1 VAAAAT
7 LTGVRVV
14 DLSHGLAGPAAA
26 RLLAE
31 LGADV
36 IKVEMVGGEFTRE
49 VVPYVFRSHN
59 RGKRS
64 LAVDLHDPRG
74 AECVRRLA
82 AISDVFIHNQ
92 RPGFVEE
99 VGLDRDTLGT
109 LNPRLIYAAITGF
122 GRTGPD
128 SSRRAIDMLIQAE
141 SGLAS
146 AQSALLGNVS
156 FIDSSAGLSLA
167 TGILAALLERAAS
180 GRARSVDVSL
190 LDTALYLQSGPL
202 AEFSATGVS
211 IDQTSYWPRYATVGS
226 FDAEDGP
233 VFVAGYW
240 NRDWQAI
247 CDLIGCSELG
257 RDERYV
263 DPAARSAHA
272 ADVRRIINE
281 GFSSWPREKLVAG
294 LRDHG
299 VIAGLVRSFQDVL
312 DSPQVAA
319 NDSFSVEGEGSARTL
334 FARPPFRIGYDEPT
348 DVGPAPAVGGGTR
361 DILAAIDLSPAEID
375 ALLAARVV
383 EAPDIE
389 PTP

>member
-1 VAAAAT
+1 
-7 LTGVRVV
+7 
-14 DLSHGLAGPAAA
+14 
-26 RLLAE
+26 
-31 LGADV
+31 
-36 IKVEMVGGEFTRE
+36 
-49 VVPYVFRSHN
+49 VFRSFN

-64 LAVDLHDPRG
+64 LAVNLQDPRG
-74 AECVRRLA
+74 AECIRRLA
-82 AISDVFIHNQ
+82 EHSDVFIHNQ

-99 VGLDRDTLGT
+99 VGLDRDTLRT
-109 LNPRLIYAAITGF
+109 VNPRLIYAAITGF

-167 TGILAALLERAAS
+167 AGILAALLDRAAS
-180 GRARSVDVSL
+180 GRGRDVDVSL

-211 IDQTSYWPRYATVGS
+211 IDQTSYWPRYTTVGS
-226 FDAEDGP
+226 YTAADGP

-240 NRDWQAI
+240 DRDWQAI
-247 CDLIGCSELG
+247 CDLIGRPELG
-257 RDERYV
+257 RDDRYA
-263 DPAARSAHA
+263 DKSARSAHA
-272 ADVRRIINE
+272 DEVRSIIND
-281 GFSSWPREKLVAG
+281 GFSTWPRHKLVAA

-319 NDSFSVEGEGSARTL
+319 NASFVEDVSGEQLTL
-334 FARPPFRIGYDEPT
+334 FARPPFRISYDEPT
-348 DVGPAPAVGGGTR
+348 ETAPAPVVGDATRAVLTEIG
-361 DILAAIDLSPAEID
+361 LSAAEIEELLSAGVLGSSEGAD
-375 ALLAARVV
+375 AR
-383 EAPDIE
+383 
-389 PTP
+389 